1 MPRQI
6 DSAEVRERLD
16 AVIDA
21 MRRADMWDIAR
32 PADAAFEDMGAFGMR
47 TMAFAQW
54 LRWVF
59 VPNALTSIASNGP
72 WPESSSVA
80 VQATREGDTDDHVAS
95 VAPAL
100 ADFDALFEPT
110 APREYARAL
119 AELEK
124 GDHDAALAAVLEA
137 LAADPALPNGENLAG
152 WILMS
157 RPVPDLDSAIEHL
170 RRGSGRDAAA
180 IANLGDALRAAN
192 RPDDAVAEL
201 EALAA
206 AGHAEAHNW
215 LGWFFTAVRI
225 DLVRAEAHLL
235 EATRLRPTWG
245 VAWQNLAKAL
255 DAAGDVTRACA
266 AFGTAIGCGDA
277 RDSDDAF
284 ARDRRVQLELVLRG
298 RGEQP
303 PPPPDAAR
311 ADTTA
316 VEILQAGMAHAE
328 LSAGRT
334 FLIKPTS
341 RAASFAMICIVIEQ
355 RAFAA
360 AFVDPDVAITLG
372 RGTGGA
378 FVFRRGDAHAA
389 ADHLVDWV
397 RSGGADPGIMTPV
410 DVGLALRDAFATYV
424 ARPRGW
430 RIWVGGDDPAQV
442 AIGDVA
448 TDLAVRVRARVGGG
462 VDVAVDPESV
472 GAKPTALE
480 LPTPAALTALAPA
493 IVDATRRAVAARDA
507 AQARPCGVRQLAP
520 IVAEAAAGVRGG
532 WHAVELYDRFPQA
545 WPRAIVRHDKRA
557 TTIDLEE
564 DADGC
569 AIHVGTGRWHVAT
582 AEELRAQLPAI
593 VAEIRIDLARVRA
606 GWMQLHD
613 RFRVLAQ
620 LGPFSAGTLVELV
633 DDRYDP
639 HGEAHTYEFLATGN
653 VRYTLS
659 EYSDVEGPILATIDR
674 YLAREPH

>member
-6 DSAEVRERLD
+6 DPAKVRVCLD

-32 PADAAFEDMGAFGMR
+32 PADTAFEDMGAFGMR

-59 VPNALTSIASNGP
+59 VPNAETSIASNGP
-72 WPESSSVA
+72 WPESSSIA
-80 VQATREGDTDDHVAS
+80 VQATREGDTDDHVAR

-110 APREYARAL
+110 ATRDYARAV
-119 AELEK
+119 AELAN
-124 GDHDAALAAVLEA
+124 GDHDAALDAVLEA
-137 LAADPALPNGENLAG
+137 LAADPTVPNGENLAG

-157 RPVPDLDSAIEHL
+157 RPVPDLDRAIEHL
-170 RRGSGRDAAA
+170 RRGIRRDAAA
-180 IANLGDALRAAN
+180 ITNLGDALRAAN

-215 LGWFFTAVRI
+215 LGWFFTAMRV
-225 DLVRAEAHLL
+225 DLARAEAHLI

-255 DAAGDVTRACA
+255 DAAGDVARACA
-266 AFGTAIGCGDA
+266 AFGTAIACGDA

-284 ARDRRVQLELVLRG
+284 ARDRRIQLELVLRG

-316 VEILQAGMAHAE
+316 VEILQAGMAHTE

-341 RAASFAMICIVIEQ
+341 RAAAFAMICIVIEQ

-360 AFVDPDVAITLG
+360 AFVDPEVAITLG
-372 RGTGGA
+372 RGTGGV
-378 FVFRRGDAHAA
+378 FVFRRGDANAA
-389 ADHLVDWV
+389 ADHLADWV
-397 RSGGADPGIMTPV
+397 RSGGADPAIMTPV

-424 ARPRGW
+424 PRPRGW
-430 RIWVGGDDPAQV
+430 RIWVAGDDPAQV

-448 TDLAVRVRARVGGG
+448 TDLAIRVRARVGGG
-462 VDVAVDPESV
+462 VGVAIDPESV
-472 GAKPTALE
+472 GAKPTELE
-480 LPTPAALTALAPA
+480 LPTPAALTEHAPA
-493 IVDATRRAVAARDA
+493 IVDAARRAVAARDA
-507 AQARPCGVRQLAP
+507 AHARPCGVRQLAP
-520 IVAEAAAGVRGG
+520 IVAEAAAGVCGHWR
-532 WHAVELYDRFPQA
+532 AVELYDQFPKA
-545 WPRAIVRHDKRA
+545 WPRAFVRQDTRA
-557 TTIDLEE
+557 TAIELQE

-569 AIHVGTGRWHVAT
+569 AIRVGEGVWRAAT
-582 AEELRAQLPAI
+582 ADELRVQLPAI
-593 VAEIRIDLARVRA
+593 VAEVRIDLERVRA

-613 RFRVLAQ
+613 RFRVIAR
-620 LGPFSAGTLVELV
+620 LGPFSAGTVVELAA
-633 DDRYDP
+633 DSYDP
-639 HGEAHTYEFLATGN
+639 HGEAHTYQFLAAGD
-653 VRYTLS
+653 VRYSLTD
-659 EYSDVEGPILATIDR
+659 YSDVEGPILATLYR
-674 YLAREPH
+674 YLTLEPH